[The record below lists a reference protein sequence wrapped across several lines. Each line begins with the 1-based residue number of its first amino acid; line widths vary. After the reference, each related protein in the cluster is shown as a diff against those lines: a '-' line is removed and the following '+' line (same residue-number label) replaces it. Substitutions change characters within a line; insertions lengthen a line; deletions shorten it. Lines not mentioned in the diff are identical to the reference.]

1 MATAPVFLAG
11 KSHGQRSLVGCR
23 LWGRKESD
31 VTECAGTV
39 FFMVQLSHPYVTT
52 GKTKAWILCAFV
64 SKVMSLIFNRHL
76 AYKLKP
82 DKVKFCTAS
91 ALPRIFLIFRTA
103 GNIQLD
109 SSCFFNFIS
118 LYFWPHWV
126 FVTARRLSLVV
137 ACGIVSVVAAPAVE
151 QGL

>member
-1 MATAPVFLAG
+1 MQT
-11 KSHGQRSLVGCR
+11 CR

-39 FFMVQLSHPYVTT
+39 FFMVQLSHQYITT
-52 GKTKAWILCAFV
+52 GKTIALILCAFV
-64 SKVMSLIFNRHL
+64 SKVMSLIFNHCL

-82 DKVKFCTAS
+82 DKVKLCTAS
-91 ALPRIFLIFRTA
+91 ALPRIFLMVRTA

-109 SSCFFNFIS
+109 SCCLFNFIY
-118 LYFWPHWV
+118 LYFWLHWV
-126 FVTARRLSLVV
+126 FATARRLSLVM
-137 ACGIVSVVAAPAVE
+137 ASRLLSAVAALAAG